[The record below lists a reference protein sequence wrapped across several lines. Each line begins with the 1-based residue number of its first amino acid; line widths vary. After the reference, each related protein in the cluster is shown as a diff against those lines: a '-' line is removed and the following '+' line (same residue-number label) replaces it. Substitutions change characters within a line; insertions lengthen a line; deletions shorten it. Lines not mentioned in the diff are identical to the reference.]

1 MPVKVLDASA
11 LCAMLFGE
19 PEAEAVAGRLTG
31 AVLAAPALL
40 GFEVANVCLKKIR
53 SHPDRREALLA
64 AFENYDR
71 LSVEIIEVDRRAV
84 LRLADASGFTAYDGA
99 YLALARALDAE
110 IVTLDRKLQAA
121 ADAGA
126 SGKEA

>member
-1 MPVKVLDASA
+1 MAVKVVDASA

-19 PEAEAVAGRLTG
+19 PDAEAIAGRLTG

-53 SHPDRREALLA
+53 RHPDRREALLA

-71 LSVEIIEVDRRAV
+71 LSVAIVEVDQRAM
-84 LRLADASGFTAYDGA
+84 LRLADTSGLTAYDGA
-99 YLALARALDAE
+99 YLALARSLDAE
-110 IVTLDRKLQAA
+110 IVTLDRKLQAV

-126 SGKEA
+126 AGKEA